1 MEPKI
6 WKMMVHASVKL
17 DFLVICVINVLKDTT
32 EQPAKIAVKD
42 TIGTTKILVQ
52 VSKIEIHISSIVH
65 NGFFQLVNVILRAH
79 Q

>member
-1 MEPKI
+1 
-6 WKMMVHASVKL
+6 MVHASVKL

-52 VSKIEIHISSIVH
+52 VSKIEIFHQLYITF
-65 NGFFQLVNVILRAH
+65 FFQLVNVILRAH